1 LKQKSSQAVLIVDDE
16 PIVRDSLRDWLTS
29 NGYHVVTSTSGEEAL
44 GKIKEQD
51 FQLIILGIRLK
62 RGNGIDLL
70 EEAKAHNPNVKA
82 IIITAYPSVET
93 IEKAT
98 KLGAVNY
105 LTKPFELDDLDKS
118 LQEILGKKEATKE
131 PAKAPAEKAKEAR
144 EKAIISMMEEK
155 RVFTSP
161 EDFREKAAISSFRSY
176 KAIYNWSVTDPEG
189 FWGEMAEQLD
199 WYRKWDR
206 FVEYDFKDKPEVR
219 FFIGGKINVSYNCL
233 DRHLRTWHKNR
244 AAIIWQGEPD
254 EEVKI
259 YTYQQLHYQV
269 CKFANVLKKLGVK
282 KGDIVSI
289 YLPMI
294 PELPIAMLACARIGA
309 IHSVVF
315 GGFSAESL
323 RDRILDCDSKVL
335 ITADGY
341 YRSGKIVRGK
351 DGADTA
357 LQSCPNVKTAIV
369 VKRLGIDINMKEGR
383 DHWWHE
389 EMSVEDIEPYCEPE
403 IMDADAPLFI
413 LYTSGSTGKPKGVL
427 HTQGG
432 YLLHTFQ
439 TMKWIFDIK
448 DNDTFWCTA
457 DIGWITGHS
466 YIVYGPLSVGATTV
480 MFEGVPTYPKPDR
493 FWQIVEKFKVDVF
506 YTAPTAIRA
515 LMREGEEWP
524 RQHDLSSLRL
534 LGSVGEPINPEAWMW
549 YHRVIGRE
557 MCPIVDTWWQTETG
571 GILITPLP
579 GAIPTKPG
587 SATLPFP
594 GVEPIILRED
604 GSEAGVNEGGYLC
617 IRRPWPGMMRTVW
630 GDPQRFKETYFTR
643 FPGYYFTSD
652 GARRDED
659 GYYWL
664 MGRIDDVIKVSGHRL
679 GTAEIE
685 SALVSHHKV
694 AEAAVVSIPHEIK
707 GEGIYAY
714 VTLKSGVERSEALEK
729 ELREHV
735 RKTIGP
741 IATPDKIQF
750 ADALPKTRSGKIM
763 RRILVKIAAGNIEN
777 LGDTTT
783 LADPS
788 VVETLIKDRK

>member
-1 LKQKSSQAVLIVDDE
+1 
-16 PIVRDSLRDWLTS
+16 
-29 NGYHVVTSTSGEEAL
+29 
-44 GKIKEQD
+44 
-51 FQLIILGIRLK
+51 
-62 RGNGIDLL
+62 
-70 EEAKAHNPNVKA
+70 
-82 IIITAYPSVET
+82 
-93 IEKAT
+93 
-98 KLGAVNY
+98 
-105 LTKPFELDDLDKS
+105 
-118 LQEILGKKEATKE
+118 
-131 PAKAPAEKAKEAR
+131 
-144 EKAIISMMEEK
+144 
-155 RVFTSP
+155 
-161 EDFREKAAISSFRSY
+161 
-176 KAIYNWSVTDPEG
+176 
-189 FWGEMAEQLD
+189 MAEQLD

-323 RDRILDCDSKVL
+323 RDRILDCGSKVL

-369 VKRLGIDINMKEGR
+369 VKRLGIDINMKECR

-389 EMSVEDIEPYCEPE
+389 EMSAEDIEPYCEPE

-515 LMREGEEWP
+515 LIREGEEWA

-630 GDPQRFKETYFTR
+630 GDPQRFKEVYFTR

-788 VVETLIKDRK
+788 VVEILIKGRK